1 MTIETRRPIT
11 TEGFTPPK
19 MHLTPGSAPVLQWVD
34 IAQLVVDETYQRPIT
49 GAGVGNIKKIAAAFE
64 WSKFAPV
71 IVAPVEGGKYAI
83 VDGQHRTTAAALA
96 GIKSV
101 PCQIIFATPGQQAA
115 AFKAVNAHVT
125 RVSSLSI
132 FNAAVAAGDPEAVA
146 VVKLCADA
154 GVTLLRY
161 PKDVATIKAG
171 ETMAV
176 ATIANRIKL
185 YGSDVV
191 SLALKCITKTSNNKP
206 GGVNAVMIAALC
218 GAIAPNRA
226 WRSCPNVMISVCDKL
241 NLQREH
247 EKVASWP
254 REKGVPL
261 ELVLTRRVEEVFR
274 QAFAK

>member
-11 TEGFTPPK
+11 TEGFAAPKTPP
-19 MHLTPGSAPVLQWVD
+19 TPGSAPVLQWVD

-49 GAGVGNIKKIAAAFE
+49 GAGVGNIRKIAAAFE

-101 PCQIIFATPGQQAA
+101 PCQLIFATPGEQAA

-132 FNAAVAAGDPEAVA
+132 FNAAVAAGDPDAVA
-146 VVKLCADA
+146 LVKLCAEA

-161 PKDVATIKAG
+161 PKDVATIKPG

-176 ATIANRIKL
+176 ATIASRIKMF
-185 YGSDVV
+185 GPGVV
-191 SLALKCITKTSNNKP
+191 SLALKCVTKTSNNKP

-218 GAIAPNRA
+218 GAIAPNRD
-226 WRSCPNVMISVCDKL
+226 WRASERLLIATVDRI

-261 ELVLTRRVEEVFR
+261 EMVLTRRLEEVLR
-274 QAFAK
+274 VAFAK